1 VIDRDGVVTEEV
13 MRVSN
18 ADIRKLTLLLSLF
31 GTAAWMIN
39 QIRQA
44 QR

>member
-1 VIDRDGVVTEEV
+1 MSRL
-13 MRVSN
+13 SN
-18 ADIRKLTLLLSLF
+18 ADIRKLTLLFPLF
-31 GTAAWMIN
+31 GTAAWMIS